1 MSATNPSASIET
13 VAATPEQTRR
23 YEALKTRR
31 STAGAE
37 VLGKVEKFLR
47 RFVAYPSEHA
57 RVAHVL
63 WCAHAHSM
71 DAWDS
76 TPRIAFLSPEPG
88 SGKTRALEIT
98 ELLVPRP
105 VLATNTTPAYLFRKV
120 SDPEGRPTILF
131 DEIDTIFGP
140 KAKEHEE
147 IRGMLNAGHR
157 KGAVAGRCTL
167 KGKVIVTE
175 ELPAYA
181 AVALAGLGNLPD
193 TILTRSIVIRMR
205 RRAPNEIIEPFRRRE
220 HAEEGESIR
229 MILAALMSEW
239 DFDLECARPAMPAGL
254 ADRAA
259 DVWEPLLAIAD
270 LMGDEWSKRARVSA
284 VSLVTDAMGA
294 SPSLGVRLL
303 TDLRTVFG
311 EAEQLATTEILDRL
325 NALEDSPWSDLKGKP
340 LDARRMANYV
350 KQYGIQSTQVRL
362 SADRTAKG
370 YRRTDL
376 HDAWIRYLPSS
387 SQKKVTRETA
397 ERPELLPQAPIAS
410 ETRVT
415 PETNGHGCPRCG
427 GEGCSWCDGYASDT

>member
-1 MSATNPSASIET
+1 MSVVDPSIET
-13 VAATPEQTRR
+13 MTATPAQIERLRTVKKRM
-23 YEALKTRR
+23 
-31 STAGAE
+31 STAGID
-37 VLGKVEKFLR
+37 VLGRVEAFAR
-47 RFVAYPSEHA
+47 RFVAFPSVHA
-57 RVAHVL
+57 LVAYVLWVAHT
-63 WCAHAHSM
+63 HAM

-76 TPRIAFLSPEPG
+76 TPRLALLSPEPG

-98 ELLVPRP
+98 ELLAPRP

-205 RRAPNEIIEPFRRRE
+205 RRAPTEIIEPFRRRE
-220 HAEEGESIR
+220 HAEEGDSIR
-229 MILAALMSEW
+229 SILAAWIQEW
-239 DFDLECARPAMPAGL
+239 AWELELARPAMPPGL

-270 LMGDEWSKRARVSA
+270 LVGGEWSERARVSA
-284 VSLVTDAMGA
+284 VSLVTDAIGA

-303 TDLRTVFG
+303 TDLRAVFG
-311 EAEQLATTEILDRL
+311 EAEHLATTDVLERL
-325 NALEDSPWSDLKGKP
+325 CALEDAPWSDLKGKP
-340 LDARRMANYV
+340 LDARRLANLL
-350 KQYGIQSTQVRL
+350 KQYDVVRSQIRL
-362 SADRTAKG
+362 DAHRTAKG
-370 YRRTDL
+370 YRRMDL

-387 SQKKVTRETA
+387 SIKKVTKETGEQA
-397 ERPELLPQAPIAS
+397 DLLPQAPKAS
-410 ETRVT
+410 ETGVT
-415 PETNGHGCPRCG
+415 PETNGACPRCR
-427 GEGCSWCDGYASDT
+427 GEGCSWCK